1 LNNYNLII
9 LFYLYILNHKDVK
22 MLPPNNSSYNSFCFY
37 TYLLDKFKNKK
48 HLEIKEIVIEKNNHI
63 YKPPNNDSF
72 IYEIVSGA
80 VKLGSYSE
88 QGEEYVYDVLQKGD
102 FFGNLR
108 YLNGQFF
115 EFSKALIDTKIR
127 VYELIP
133 FKKTITNDP
142 HLSDWFISYLLKR
155 WCNSEKKIGN
165 IMSNKIEDRISYL
178 IELFNIDV
186 HSANGEQFTLF
197 ELLTQKIWV
206 TFQGPPDKL

>member
-1 LNNYNLII
+1 
-9 LFYLYILNHKDVK
+9 
-22 MLPPNNSSYNSFCFY
+22 MLRPNNQAYDSFCFY
-37 TYLLDKFKNKK
+37 TYLLNKYKNQKQIDITEE
-48 HLEIKEIVIEKNNHI
+48 LIDRNRHI
-63 YKPPNNDSF
+63 YRPPNNESF

-88 QGEEYVYDVLQKGD
+88 QGEEYVYDVLQQGD

-127 VYELIP
+127 VYELSS

-142 HLSDWFISYLLKR
+142 QLSDWFISYLLKR

-178 IELFNIDV
+178 TELFNLDV
-186 HSANGEQFTLF
+186 YSVNGQQFKLF
-197 ELLTQKIWV
+197 ELLTQKDLGDLSGATRQTIATIIKKKSILNV
-206 TFQGPPDKL
+206 

>member
-1 LNNYNLII
+1 MLRANNQAY
-9 LFYLYILNHKDVK
+9 D
-22 MLPPNNSSYNSFCFY
+22 SFCFY
-37 TYLLDKFKNKK
+37 TYLLNKYKNQIPIDISEE
-48 HLEIKEIVIEKNNHI
+48 LIDRNRYI
-63 YKPPNNDSF
+63 YRPPNNESF
-72 IYEIVSGA
+72 IYEIVAGA

-88 QGEEYVYDVLQKGD
+88 QGEEYVYDVIQQGD

-108 YLNGQFF
+108 YLNGHFF

-127 VYELIP
+127 VYELSS
-133 FKKTITNDP
+133 FKQTITNDSQ
-142 HLSDWFISYLLKR
+142 LSDWFISYLLKR

-197 ELLTQKIWV
+197 ELLTQKDLGDLSGATRQTIA
-206 TFQGPPDKL
+206 TIIKKKSFLRI